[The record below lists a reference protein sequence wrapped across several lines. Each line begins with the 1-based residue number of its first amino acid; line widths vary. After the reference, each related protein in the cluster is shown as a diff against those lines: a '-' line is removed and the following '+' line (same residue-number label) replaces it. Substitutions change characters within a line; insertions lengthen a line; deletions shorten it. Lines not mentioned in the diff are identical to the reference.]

1 MGSFV
6 RATLLLILLS
16 VSPALAASVSG
27 RVTSAGTGVAGMEVR
42 LWARTA
48 KGYSFQPPNG
58 RVVTTDTNGD
68 FTMPGLAAG
77 TYKVD
82 TRMSMALTANYGDR
96 WYDVAAPTSSGYL
109 AEDADELVL
118 AGSDARTGVDIAVE
132 LNGGLEGR
140 TVSAPSVP
148 VGGLFVRLESVAD
161 FRVHHNDVSKTTP
174 ASRLGETSFRGMPP
188 SQARLIVHDP
198 NYTRA
203 DVIGA
208 PFAITANVNGV
219 GGDVVVGPAPADPNE
234 PNNGVSTGTAVDVS
248 PLRLTPPQGLVGNG
262 SIGPRNAGDVDFF
275 CWDAVAGERYF
286 VSAVGTLG
294 ALADGGV
301 RVSPWVD
308 PVVSFWR
315 GGMKV
320 AEDDD
325 SGPRSYEA
333 RLDTGVVPAAERVC
347 AAVSTFGDTTWSG
360 ATQGSAGPYE
370 VRLEMG
376 NRPPV
381 LSATVQG
388 SATPAPPATISV
400 NEGGLVTVA
409 VSFSDPESNPLMASW
424 DLRDSQNVSLSAGS
438 FNAASGAGMVPF
450 APSQRGAR
458 RSPYTLTL
466 TVADAEFTITKQV
479 LIAVSAV
486 NVPPSVPVQVA
497 PDAGAIVM
505 TSRPSLSCREAT
517 DEDVNPLLYEFQV
530 AWTDGGTVLTSG
542 SVQGNDAGIDPD
554 GGVFGL
560 ISFTTLSLPENA
572 RLQWKVR
579 AFDGDQLSGYS
590 PWSPELPF
598 VVDVTN
604 EPPSAPLLVKPTDGE
619 TVMVRRPTLEVVR
632 PTDPEGDGI
641 SYIFEVSRNANF
653 AQVVVLSA
661 PVPETP
667 GATNTMWT
675 VTQDLDWGTQYFAR
689 ATAVDTRGARSQPG
703 NANAFTTR
711 SNMAPMVPTP
721 GAPFAMG
728 LCADQVF
735 MTAPTSL
742 VIPPILDVEQDTVIV
757 EVQVTKGDDRMFAM
771 PLFKADVMANSATE
785 TTVSLM
791 SVSFEEDQK
800 YRVRM
805 RSKDGQNVTEWVE
818 CSFTLDARSGAGG
831 GGPTMIV
838 TKPGCGCASAD
849 ASLLVGL
856 LVLLARRRR
865 A

>member
-1 MGSFV
+1 M
-6 RATLLLILLS
+6 RASLLLILLS
-16 VSPALAASVSG
+16 GPVLAASVSG
-27 RVTSAGTGVAGMEVR
+27 RVTSAGTGVADMEVR

-68 FTMPGLAAG
+68 FTMTGLAAG

-82 TRMSMALTANYGDR
+82 TRMSMAVSGNFGDR
-96 WYDVAAPTSSGYL
+96 WYDVAAPTSGGYL

-132 LNGGLEGR
+132 INGGLEAR
-140 TVSAPSVP
+140 TVSSPTVP
-148 VGGLFVRLESVAD
+148 IGGLFVRLESVSD

-174 ASRLGETSFRGMPP
+174 ATRLGETSFRGMPP
-188 SQARLIVHDP
+188 TQARLIVHDP
-198 NYTRA
+198 NYAHA

-208 PFAITANVNGV
+208 PFAITASANGM
-219 GGDVVVGPAPADPNE
+219 GGDLVIGPAPADPNE
-234 PNNGVSTGTAVDVS
+234 PNDGFDAGTNVDVS
-248 PLRLTPPQGLVGNG
+248 PIRMTPPQVLVGSG
-262 SIGPRNAGDVDFF
+262 SIGPRNSGDVDFY
-275 CWDAVAGERYF
+275 CWDAVAGDRYF

-294 ALADGGV
+294 TLPDGGV

-315 GGMKV
+315 GGAKV

-325 SGPRSYEA
+325 SGPRSFEA
-333 RLDTGVVPAAERVC
+333 RLDTGVVAAAGRVC

-360 ATQGSAGPYE
+360 ATQGSAGPYA

-381 LSATVQG
+381 LTATVLG
-388 SATPAPPATISV
+388 SPTPAPPATLTV
-400 NEGGLVTVA
+400 NEGGLLTVA
-409 VSFSDPESNPLMASW
+409 VTFSDPESNPLMASW
-424 DLRDSQNVSLSAGS
+424 DFRDSQNQSVSAGS
-438 FNAASGAGMVPF
+438 FNGASGAGMVPF
-450 APSQRGAR
+450 SPSQIAAR
-458 RSPYTLTL
+458 RGPYTLTL
-466 TVADAEFTITKQV
+466 TVADAEFTITKTV
-479 LIAVSAV
+479 IVDVRGV
-486 NVPPSVPVQVA
+486 NVPPAVPVQVS

-505 TSRPSLSCREAT
+505 TSRPNLVCREAS
-517 DEDVNPLLYEFQV
+517 DDDGDALRYEFQV
-530 AWTDGGTVLTSG
+530 SWVDGGTVLTSG
-542 SVQGNDAGIDPD
+542 AVQIDAGVVPA
-554 GGVFGL
+554 GGLVA
-560 ISFTTLSLPENA
+560 FTTVSLPENA

-579 AFDGDQLSGYS
+579 AFDGDQVSGYS
-590 PWSPELPF
+590 PWSADLPF

-604 EPPSAPLLVKPTDGE
+604 EPPSAPFLVKPVDGD
-619 TVMVRRPTLEVVR
+619 TLLVRRPTLEVVR
-632 PTDPEGDGI
+632 PSDPEGDAI
-641 SYIFEVSRNANF
+641 SYVFEISRSANF
-653 AQVVVLSA
+653 SQVVVLSM
-661 PVPETP
+661 PVPETV

-689 ATAVDTRGARSQPG
+689 ATAVDARGARSAPG
-703 NANAFTTR
+703 NANAFTIR
-711 SNMAPMVPTP
+711 GNMAPMVPTP
-721 GAPFAMG
+721 GMPFAMG

-735 MTAPTSL
+735 TTAPTSL

-757 EVQVTKGDDRMFAM
+757 EVQVAKGDDRMFAM

-785 TTVSLM
+785 TNVSLA
-791 SVSFEEDQK
+791 SVAFEEDQK

-818 CSFTLDARSGAGG
+818 CSFTLDARTGAGG
-831 GGPTMIV
+831 GGPSMIV